1 MGLPPGFQ
9 QLIQKYI
16 LPYTF
21 FIIWDH
27 HYSLLQVADILKYIL
42 QLKDTLNFVAAYQQE
57 QITPT
62 GPTLL

>member
-9 QLIQKYI
+9 QLLLRYI
-16 LPYTF
+16 LPDTF
-21 FIIWDH
+21 FFIWDH
-27 HYSLLQVADILKYIL
+27 HYFLLQVAAILKYIL
-42 QLKDTLNFVAAYQQE
+42 QLKDPFNFVAAYQQE

>member
-1 MGLPPGFQ
+1 MGLPPGFW
-9 QLIQKYI
+9 QLLQKYI
-16 LPYTF
+16 IWHT

-27 HYSLLQVADILKYIL
+27 HYSLLQVAAILKYIL